1 MGERPPNERSRPST
15 IHLDEDEYW
24 NAEDIEEL
32 NKIENQQFNPQP
44 LDGEVNH
51 TGENEDMK
59 NEDPNSTTTA
69 TTTTTT
75 TTTATTEQS
84 KTKQSTSAT
93 TATTAATEQ
102 STATTT
108 TAATEQSTATTT
120 TAATSTTTE
129 QATND
134 YVPLS
139 MEELSLKYPSII
151 EHNIF
156 QLAGDDHN
164 SRPVIAFSMSRLPPR
179 EDIDHDE
186 LLLFMMQML
195 DR

>member
-1 MGERPPNERSRPST
+1 MMGERPPNERSRPTT

-24 NAEDIEEL
+24 NAEDVEEL
-32 NKIENQQFNPQP
+32 NKIENQQFNPQT
-44 LDGEVNH
+44 LDGEANH
-51 TGENEDMK
+51 TGENEDMVD
-59 NEDPNSTTTA
+59 DPNPKTTI

-75 TTTATTEQS
+75 TEQSTTEPKTATEQSKTATDQSITGTTSTTEQATTEQS
-84 KTKQSTSAT
+84 
-93 TATTAATEQ
+93 
-102 STATTT
+102 TTT
-108 TAATEQSTATTT
+108 TATATT
-120 TAATSTTTE
+120 TTTE

-151 EHNIF
+151 EYNIF

-179 EDIDHDE
+179 EEIDHDE